1 MLFYFTMC
9 SYIGLFI
16 DMDDT
21 KSHYSDKCH
30 RNIPLN
36 ALKTL
41 STKLHHL
48 PKLFI
53 FMYNKFVA
61 IASVLGVFQFIR
73 GPKSVQ
79 FCFFYLEGE
88 KAMRRSVGPALNIGA
103 LLLIFPLFQY
113 ERWVCLKIHCW
124 EGKLNGGLDWGWG
137 LPWRHIHLQ
146 LRWGV
151 VCFKTFSFQK
161 SEKKKPQT
169 KQTYILKYNLWKRR
183 L

>member
-1 MLFYFTMC
+1 MC

-16 DMDDT
+16 AMDDT

-79 FCFFYLEGE
+79 FCFFLPWGGESNEKKRGTCFEHRSSASDLPTVPVWKMGLPQDPLLGREIKWGAGLRVGSALE
-88 KAMRRSVGPALNIGA
+88 AYSSPVALRCC
-103 LLLIFPLFQY
+103 LFQNIFFSK
-113 ERWVCLKIHCW
+113 EW
-124 EGKLNGGLDWGWG
+124 E
-137 LPWRHIHLQ
+137 
-146 LRWGV
+146 
-151 VCFKTFSFQK
+151 
-161 SEKKKPQT
+161 KKPQT

>member
-1 MLFYFTMC
+1 MQLRLFVVFLFLNLGFDCIFFLEVRVLFYFTMC

-16 DMDDT
+16 AMDDT

-30 RNIPLN
+30 RNITLN

-48 PKLFI
+48 PKPFI

-79 FCFFYLEGE
+79 FCFF
-88 KAMRRSVGPALNIGA
+88 
-103 LLLIFPLFQY
+103 
-113 ERWVCLKIHCW
+113 
-124 EGKLNGGLDWGWG
+124 
-137 LPWRHIHLQ
+137 LP
-146 LRWGV
+146 
-151 VCFKTFSFQK
+151 
-161 SEKKKPQT
+161 
-169 KQTYILKYNLWKRR
+169 
-183 L
+183 